1 MIHIVKRDKIIKIDG
16 HADYQDTNDI
26 VCASVSSIMY
36 TTVNALLK
44 YNDKSIKYED
54 DGDIVTIKILKTDKV
69 INILIDNMMSLF
81 KSLVTNYPDN
91 VKIEEEE

>member
-36 TTVNALLK
+36 TTVIMEVQYLMYFSEFTAC
-44 YNDKSIKYED
+44 
-54 DGDIVTIKILKTDKV
+54 
-69 INILIDNMMSLF
+69 
-81 KSLVTNYPDN
+81 
-91 VKIEEEE
+91 